1 MNLRHRGFTLVEMLV
16 ALSVSALLVSL
27 VYGSVRVG
35 QRSAR
40 ALGVQTTQ
48 AEVMRIG
55 WQFLHNAL
63 ARARAV
69 PDPSDNQDRTGFQ
82 GMSNVLSFVAD
93 MPAYIGLGG
102 LMRITLEIEETDT
115 GRQLVLSRRSID
127 ITSDLPPE
135 DNVERAVLVESLD
148 TLAITYF
155 GQIKGDAAPA
165 WYGNWDNT
173 HRKLPNL
180 LQISVEPTGGPAWPV
195 LIASPLMG
203 AEPLEMPVPTSERSG
218 AETAAATIQ

>member
-1 MNLRHRGFTLVEMLV
+1 
-16 ALSVSALLVSL
+16 
-27 VYGSVRVG
+27 
-35 QRSAR
+35 
-40 ALGVQTTQ
+40 
-48 AEVMRIG
+48 
-55 WQFLHNAL
+55 
-63 ARARAV
+63 
-69 PDPSDNQDRTGFQ
+69 
-82 GMSNVLSFVAD
+82 MSLSFVAD

-102 LMRITLEIEETDT
+102 LMRITLEIEETET
-115 GRQLVLSRRSID
+115 GRQLVLSRQSID

-173 HRKLPNL
+173 HRNLPNL

-203 AEPLEMPVPTSERSG
+203 AEPLEMSVPTSERQG
-218 AETAAATIQ
+218 PRQLQRRCNEQTNTRFRPDPGHLGTGPAFKPGRRIRIRRAP